1 MATHRVTLTTH
12 ANTTV
17 EIDAPDNATD
27 EEIAE
32 LAMAACEDNAPTLC
46 RQCVGGDHGAQHLDL
61 GDDWTVATHGGRPAI
76 ARI

>member
-1 MATHRVTLTTH
+1 MRVRVTLTTH

-17 EIDAPDNATD
+17 EIDVPENATT

-32 LAMAACEDNAPTLC
+32 LAVAQNEEAAPTLC
-46 RQCVGGDHGAQHLDL
+46 CQCASGQFGSQHLDL
-61 GDDWTVATHGGRPAI
+61 GDDWTVAAPGGQPAI